1 LGEEVRTGA
10 TTQGP
15 LPSNVVEANAR
26 PTERESNT
34 DPPAASATIP
44 ENAVPM
50 LDVHA
55 PHNAVR
61 TWKDFFIHIAAIAVG
76 LLIAIGLEQTV
87 EYFHH
92 RQQVAE
98 MRRSLAEERQI
109 NEAMFTSACNEFR
122 RYAPIL
128 QGSLQTLTYLRT
140 HLGAPPSQWP
150 GRFSFYIQIV
160 HFQDSAWKIALQS
173 PALAYMPRAEVRT
186 YSDLYDRLAEVSEHS
201 VDELH
206 AVIRAKSFM
215 LQITDPSSF
224 NSEQSVQAYALISDV
239 VTSLYLMGV
248 GERNV
253 ARSYSDFHGSPTDM
267 ELYALIPPAPAKQ
280 DVDAVSELAAPTNRE
295 K

>member
-1 LGEEVRTGA
+1 MGEAGRTFPA
-10 TTQGP
+10 TQGP
-15 LPSNVVEANAR
+15 LPGNAGEANAV
-26 PTERESNT
+26 PTEHESNAG
-34 DPPAASATIP
+34 PAAASAAHQ
-44 ENAVPM
+44 ESAAPM

-55 PHNAVR
+55 PHDAVR

-92 RQQVAE
+92 RHQVE
-98 MRRSLAEERQI
+98 EIRRSLAEERRI
-109 NEAMFTSACNEFR
+109 NEVIFTSACNEFR

-128 QGSLQTLTYLRT
+128 LGSLQTLTYLRT
-140 HLGAPPSQWP
+140 HPGAPPSQWP
-150 GRFSFYIQIV
+150 GRFSFYILIV

-173 PALAYMPRAEVRT
+173 AALAYMPRAEVRT
-186 YSDLYDRLAEVSEHS
+186 YSDVYASLAAVSDHS
-201 VDELH
+201 VDEFH

-253 ARSYSDFHGSPTDM
+253 ASSFSDFHGSPTDM

-280 DVDAVSELAAPTNRE
+280 DVDAVREIAAPMIRD